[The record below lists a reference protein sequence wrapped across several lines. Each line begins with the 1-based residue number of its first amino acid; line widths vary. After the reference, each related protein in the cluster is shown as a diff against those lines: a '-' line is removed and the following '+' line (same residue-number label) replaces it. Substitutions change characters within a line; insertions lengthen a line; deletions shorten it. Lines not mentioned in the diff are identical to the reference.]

1 MDTAEIFSGNAKLQ
15 STINQLDIKIDVISS
30 LPSIFYASDVLVYI
44 ILIIK
49 IGENRHIV
57 ITYTV

>member
-15 STINQLDIKIDVISS
+15 SINQLDIMIDVISS
-30 LPSIFYASDVLVYI
+30 LPSIFNASDVLVYF

>member
-15 STINQLDIKIDVISS
+15 SINQLDIKIDVISS
-30 LPSIFYASDVLVYI
+30 LPSVFNASDVLVYF

>member
-1 MDTAEIFSGNAKLQ
+1 MLSY
-15 STINQLDIKIDVISS
+15 NQLDIKIDVISS
-30 LPSIFYASDVLVYI
+30 LPSVFNASDVLVYF

>member
-15 STINQLDIKIDVISS
+15 SIDQLDIKIDVISS
-30 LPSIFYASDVLVYI
+30 IFYASDVLVYF

-49 IGENRHIV
+49 IDENRHIV

>member
-15 STINQLDIKIDVISS
+15 SINQLDIKIDVISS
-30 LPSIFYASDVLVYI
+30 LPSIFNASDVLVYF